1 MLPEILSNELCSLKP
16 NEDKF
21 TVVAEIIINN
31 FGKIKSYKFYNAIIN
46 SSARLTYGQVEGFLK
61 NKSLIKDKDV
71 AKNLNSLFLNYI
83 KYLKMQEKKR
93 NAINFDTQE
102 FFLL

>member
-46 SSARLTYGQVEGFLK
+46 SSARLTYGQVEDFLK

-71 AKNLNSLFLNYI
+71 TKILILFLSYI
-83 KYLKMQEKKR
+83 KYLKCKREKKCY
-93 NAINFDTQE
+93 
-102 FFLL
+102 